1 MSRPAQPNPEQTT
14 AAWDSA
20 KVSETFRAF
29 AQPLLDVD
37 PAGPPDLETLQ
48 TSTALAM
55 MCWNLPL
62 FETTHAA
69 LFART
74 KQALDSAMKLVPRPV
89 AACLKQLIATRTQQ
103 LAAAPY
109 LVTVE
114 VQGTSLKDARIVAE
128 ARTPAPSVA
137 S

>member
-1 MSRPAQPNPEQTT
+1 
-14 AAWDSA
+14 
-20 KVSETFRAF
+20 
-29 AQPLLDVD
+29 
-37 PAGPPDLETLQ
+37 
-48 TSTALAM
+48 
-55 MCWNLPL
+55 
-62 FETTHAA
+62 
-69 LFART
+69 
-74 KQALDSAMKLVPRPV
+74 
-89 AACLKQLIATRTQQ
+89 LKQLIATRTQQ